1 MTILG
6 KKQMSEEDIKLNY
19 ITPVILK
26 GWKGHITME
35 TKITDGRINIR
46 GNIVARSKPM
56 LMGFFQGPRNLYQH
70 NHIGSGV
77 SNSISVIIEASFFL
91 NLLDGHSITQN
102 GRWIPE
108 KVDYREIYQKMH
120 KRIDR
125 WKLVRL
131 LKKRDRRLK
140 KNP

>member
-1 MTILG
+1 MEVLISTL
-6 KKQMSEEDIKLNY
+6 KEMVSFIKDWGAL
-19 ITPVILK
+19 IIA
-26 GWKGHITME
+26 G
-35 TKITDGRINIR
+35 
-46 GNIVARSKPM
+46 M

-77 SNSISVIIEASFFL
+77 SNSISVIIEASFSL
-91 NLLDGHSITQN
+91 QLLDGHSITQN

-108 KVDYREIYQKMH
+108 TVDYREIYQKMP

-125 WKLVRL
+125 WRLVRL
-131 LKKRDRRLK
+131 LKKRARRLK